1 MKIGVFA
8 GTKVDTQMGVELLK
22 SRGFETLSYP
32 MAATPQEQ
40 TNLQYFSKTELE
52 KLFEENAIDAIK
64 NGAEKIFIYCN
75 SLSAAIDYETIENN
89 IGIPVITPLE
99 TYKKLPKE
107 VRNVAIIAAN
117 GISAYRIDEIITR
130 HNLDV
135 NTISI
140 GNLSIVESIEEG
152 TSPEEI
158 LRLLN
163 LDGMIEYFQGINDE
177 RYKIDSILLGCTH
190 FPYLKEEIEKITD
203 LNIID
208 PTEEMIKKLS

>member
-52 KLFEENAIDAIK
+52 KLFEENALDAIK

>member
-22 SRGFETLSYP
+22 SCGFETLSYP

>member
-1 MKIGVFA
+1 
-8 GTKVDTQMGVELLK
+8 
-22 SRGFETLSYP
+22 
-32 MAATPQEQ
+32 PQEQ

>member
-22 SRGFETLSYP
+22 SCGFETLSYP

-52 KLFEENAIDAIK
+52 KLFEENALDAIK

-75 SLSAAIDYETIENN
+75 SLSAAIDYKMIEKN

-158 LRLLN
+158 LKLLN

-190 FPYLKEEIEKITD
+190 FPYLKEEIEKITY